1 MGRRSGSKTRNY
13 PVNTLDQALVVI
25 RAIADKGAGK
35 PMDRLLV
42 AQAIGRTPN
51 SSAFKRL
58 LSSSRQYGLTT
69 GTEKADYITP
79 TDLGLKITKPEC
91 SEDKVKGLV
100 EACLK
105 PDLFNRIYTQF
116 NRNKLP
122 EEDFLKNTLE
132 RSHDVDASLS
142 EEVATL
148 IIKNAKTCGILQDI
162 SGATYIRIDDPRLTD
177 SDPLQ
182 EESISSDDTQSDK
195 KDISTPDNEPRHE
208 ENASGKPDSSDSPR
222 QLFVA
227 HGKNREPLKDL
238 KKILDGFKIPY
249 KVAIDE
255 PHRGR
260 PIPEKVAE
268 LMRECSA
275 GVFIFTRDEQ
285 FFCKKN
291 GSDSE
296 ERWRPSE
303 NVVYELGAASILWER
318 KIIILKE
325 EGVTLP
331 SDFSDLGYINF
342 KNGEMAS
349 KALELLKEL
358 VGLELVRVEAT

>member
-1 MGRRSGSKTRNY
+1 MGRKSGSKTRNY
-13 PVNTLDQALVVI
+13 PVDTLDKTLVII

-42 AQAIGRTPN
+42 AQAIGRTPS

-91 SEDKVKGLV
+91 LEDKTRGLV

-105 PDLFNRIYTQF
+105 PDLFNRIYAQF

-122 EEDFLKNTLE
+122 ESGFLKNTIE
-132 RSHDVDASLS
+132 RSYGVDPSLS

-148 IIKNAKTCGILQDI
+148 IMQNAKTCGILQDI
-162 SGATYIRIDDPRLTD
+162 SGATYIRMDDPQLAD
-177 SDPLQ
+177 SDLSEQKPTSGNDRQPNEDKPTL
-182 EESISSDDTQSDK
+182 DT
-195 KDISTPDNEPRHE
+195 EPHLE
-208 ENASGKPDSSDSPR
+208 KNGNGKPARLESPR
-222 QLFVA
+222 QLFIA
-227 HGKNREPLKDL
+227 HGKNRKPLGDL

-249 KVAIDE
+249 KIATDE
-255 PHRGR
+255 PNMGR
-260 PIPEKVAE
+260 PISEKVAG
-268 LMRECSA
+268 LMHECSA

-285 FFCKKN
+285 FFREKGN
-291 GSDSE
+291 GDME
-296 ERWRPSE
+296 EVWRPSE
-303 NVVYELGAASILWER
+303 NVVYELGAASILWKK

-325 EGVTLP
+325 EGVNFP

-342 KNGEMAS
+342 KEGAMSHMA
-349 KALELLKEL
+349 LDLLKEL
-358 VGLELVRVEAT
+358 VGLELVKVEAA